1 MKRRREGRVSVS
13 VKIRDE
19 QPGDAAAIFAVNQAA
34 FGRPDEARLVD
45 ALRADGAATVSLV
58 AELDGEVVGHILFSE
73 VTLDPPR
80 SVADVIALAPVAVRP
95 DLQSRRIGAA
105 LIEEGL
111 RRCGKLGYGA
121 AVLLGPPSY
130 YPRFGF
136 LPAHRFGL
144 RCEFPS
150 PPEAFMALELAPGGL
165 EGEPATV
172 HYHAAFRGV

>member
-1 MKRRREGRVSVS
+1 MN
-13 VKIRDE
+13 IRDE
-19 QPGDAAAIFAVNQAA
+19 RPGDEPAIFAVNEAA

-45 ALRADGAATVSLV
+45 ALRNAGAAIVSLV
-58 AELDGEVVGHILFSE
+58 AEVDGEIVGHILFSE

-80 SVADVIALAPVAVRP
+80 PVIDMVGLAPVAVRP
-95 DLQSRRIGAA
+95 GLQRGGIGSA

-121 AVLLGPPSY
+121 AVLLGHPSY

-150 PPEAFMALELAPGGL
+150 PPEAFMAIELAPGGL
-165 EGEPATV
+165 DGEPATV
-172 HYHAAFRGV
+172 HYHPAFSAV

>member
-1 MKRRREGRVSVS
+1 VN

-19 QPGDAAAIFAVNQAA
+19 QPGDASAILAVNEAA

-45 ALRADGAATVSLV
+45 ALRADGAAIVSLV
-58 AELDGEVVGHILFSE
+58 AEIESEVVGHILFSE

-80 SVADVIALAPVAVRP
+80 AVVDVIALAPVAVKP
-95 DLQSRRIGAA
+95 DLQSGGIGAA

-121 AVLLGPPSY
+121 VVLLGHPSY

-144 RCEFPS
+144 RCEFPA
-150 PPEAFMALELAPGGL
+150 PLEAFMALELAPGGL
-165 EGEPATV
+165 EGQPATV
-172 HYHAAFRGV
+172 HYHPAFRGV